1 MGAFKEML
9 MENDEIIPPYEDGG
23 EDLPLMAYAAH
34 TAAHGVRVENV
45 PDELKAGAVWLLWA
59 KVPNDKAHS
68 GFDKVPVNARTLGAG
83 SSTNAGAW
91 CDLDTAVQ
99 SLEAHYG
106 EQWQDSKGRT
116 GNICGL
122 GFALNGLDDIFV
134 IDVDNIDDLDSDFEG
149 ADMVRALGSY
159 TERSVSGHGLHIICK
174 GQKPAGIC
182 KKGRFEV
189 YDSGRYMT
197 FTGEIC
203 YGFNSIRDCTDNFKP
218 YYEKYFVGDEKDKNV
233 RKSEKVSTPTPAT
246 AAPPSASG
254 MLTDNEIIEKCMN
267 ERNGS
272 GDKFRRLWHGEY
284 DGDQSAADLAL
295 CNKLAFYTTDT
306 AQIDRLFRQSGL
318 YRDKWDEVHYTSG
331 ETYGQHTIEC
341 AVNDCRTNYV
351 SAAHYGGGNA
361 VAGRLSITAV
371 KRNSEGVSVP
381 AGEVAGEVLENY
393 GTMDSGNCERFVH
406 AVGDKVL
413 YNKTREAWA
422 FFAGNCWKYGKR
434 GGEIQFYKDTVQNL
448 VDRELERA
456 VVSVA
461 DEDEKAVKKLCKA
474 YAAIFNTLPI
484 KHALEQAKS
493 KLGRCDSD
501 FDCEDNF
508 EKLGISCEINTPAGI
523 IMYGG
528 AKHNYKMGVIP
539 HEFELNGVKKTMIT
553 AKWLLTKCTAA
564 GEFGGDILKVL
575 DRVYSGEINC
585 PTWEKCIDDW
595 TGGDKE
601 LAHFLQKA
609 AGYSITT
616 LTREKCYFYLYGAGD
631 NGKSVFCGVLKDII
645 GDYCTTINA
654 AALSPT
660 RGGGTINNDELADLN
675 GARMVFV
682 HEQGNKRL
690 DSETIKRISGDGD
703 TVKATRKYERP
714 IEFVPVCKLWITS
727 NEPFTTNDTSKG
739 AWTRPVIINFAE
751 IPKGK
756 RDRGLKDKLKEEYD
770 DILLWLLKGVE
781 MYLNEGLEHPDSVKQ
796 AVEAAR
802 ADCDIVGQFLSEC
815 TESAEGAVIPSK
827 LLYQAWKL
835 WTEERGEYAGSNTY
849 FGRKLAEH
857 GLIKK
862 RMSKG
867 NYYIGIDL
875 HGE

>member
-1 MGAFKEML
+1 MGAFKDML
-9 MENDEIIPPYEDGG
+9 MEQNEIIPPYDGG

-91 CDLDTAVQ
+91 CDFDTAVQ

-149 ADMVRALGSY
+149 ADMVQALGSY

-174 GQKPAGIC
+174 GQKPAGTC

-203 YGFNSIRDCTDNFKP
+203 YGFNSIRDCTDSFKP
-218 YYEKYFVGDEKDKNV
+218 FYDKYFGEDKKV
-233 RKSEKVSTPTPAT
+233 RKPVEKSKEVSTPAT

-254 MLTDNEIIEKCMN
+254 ALTDNEIIEKCMS
-267 ERNGS
+267 ERGGS
-272 GDKFRRLWHGEY
+272 GDKFARLWHGEF

-318 YRDKWDEVHYTSG
+318 YRDKWDEVHYSSG

-341 AVNDCRTNYV
+341 AVDDCTG
-351 SAAHYGGGNA
+351 HYGGGNA
-361 VAGRLSITAV
+361 GMGNLTPAGI
-371 KRNSEGVSVP
+371 KRNSGAVSAVS
-381 AGEVAGEVLENY
+381 GEVFENY
-393 GTMDSGNCERFVH
+393 GTMDSGNCDRFVY
-406 AVGDKVL
+406 AVGNRVL
-413 YNKTREAWA
+413 YNKSREAWA
-422 FFAGNCWKYGKR
+422 FFTGSCWRYGER
-434 GGEIQFYKDTVQNL
+434 GGEIQFYKDSVRGL
-448 VDRELERA
+448 VERELDRA
-456 VVSVA
+456 VESVKDDTKTA
-461 DEDEKAVKKLCKA
+461 AKLCKA

-493 KLGRCDSD
+493 KLGRCNAD
-501 FDCEDNF
+501 FDREDF
-508 EKLGISCEINTPAGI
+508 FTDLGIACEVNTPSGI
-523 IMYGG
+523 VSFQ
-528 AKHNYKMGVIP
+528 KMSDGKYHAGVIP
-539 HEFELNGVKKTMIT
+539 HKMHIADESGRREKLTT
-553 AKWLLTKCTAA
+553 AHCLLTKRTAA
-564 GEFGGDILKVL
+564 GNFSAGAENLLEAVTRLYANDYK
-575 DRVYSGEINC
+575 C

-654 AALSPT
+654 AALSSA
-660 RGGGTINNDELADLN
+660 RGGGTVNNDELADLN
-675 GARMVFV
+675 GARLAFV
-682 HEQGNKRL
+682 HEQGGKRL
-690 DSETIKRISGDGD
+690 DIELMKQLSGDD
-703 TVKATRKYERP
+703 TIKATRKYERP
-714 IEFVPVCKLWITS
+714 IEFKPVCKLWITS
-727 NEPFTTNDTSKG
+727 NEPFTTRDTSKG
-739 AWTRPVIINFAE
+739 GWTRPVIIEFAE
-751 IPKGK
+751 IPENM
-756 RDRGLKDKLKEEYD
+756 RDKGLKDKLKAEYD

-781 MYLNEGLEHPDSVKQ
+781 MYLNEGLERPDSVKQ

-802 ADCDIVGQFLSEC
+802 IDCDIIGQFLDEC
-815 TESAEGAVIPSK
+815 TESAEGAFTSSTQ
-827 LLYQAWKL
+827 LYEAWKS
-835 WTEERGEYAGSNTY
+835 WAEPRGEYAGTEQK
-849 FGRKLAEH
+849 FGRELTKR
-857 GLIKK
+857 GLQKK
-862 RMSKG
+862 RSNKG
-867 NYYIGIDL
+867 MLYIGIDL
-875 HGE
+875 HK